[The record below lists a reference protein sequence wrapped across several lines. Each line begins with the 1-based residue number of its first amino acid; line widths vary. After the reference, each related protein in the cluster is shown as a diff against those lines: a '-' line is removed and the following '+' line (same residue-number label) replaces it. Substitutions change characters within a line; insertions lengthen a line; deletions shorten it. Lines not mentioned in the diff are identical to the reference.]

1 MCFRNLQKETDEAI
15 VLFTNSEARGT
26 IILRI
31 YEDYYYGYEDENE
44 KYYRG
49 YSEIIGEEVEKS
61 FIALFSSVLKLKNI
75 LSSFDNF
82 EENKILN
89 KREFQDYTCM
99 YNDLHEKIRHVGNG
113 DRENIN
119 DDIVFEM
126 ELVKQ
131 IEVNIDYILNLL
143 IQLMQKVK

>member
-89 KREFQDYTCM
+89 KREFQDYTCI
-99 YNDLHEKIRHVGNG
+99 NTINAESEVIDDWRKFVKNIFRDGEVKIIGT
-113 DRENIN
+113 NIL
-119 DDIVFEM
+119 E
-126 ELVKQ
+126 
-131 IEVNIDYILNLL
+131 
-143 IQLMQKVK
+143 